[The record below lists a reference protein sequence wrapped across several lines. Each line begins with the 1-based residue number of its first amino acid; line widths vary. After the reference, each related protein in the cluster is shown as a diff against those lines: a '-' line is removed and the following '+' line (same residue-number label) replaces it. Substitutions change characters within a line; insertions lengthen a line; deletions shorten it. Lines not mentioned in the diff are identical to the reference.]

1 MELAAADC
9 HLLGR
14 SGVLQQQARKPYTA
28 PVFGAHRSRKMS
40 VTGPG
45 ATTSVNMQNIQSM
58 DIETALMMVQ
68 SERTKL
74 LDAQLQTQIQEV
86 QNRNE
91 QVAKLNT
98 VLGALNSYSAKIS
111 GTDAGSTPDASK
123 WSEADQ
129 DDIEIPMN
137 DAIRDAGITD
147 IGFTA
152 TGRRTQLDA
161 DGKPVAGAGDEIITA
176 KNVGGVGTTK
186 GQIDAAITKVKGMID
201 AAGNSQQMD
210 MLRLQSM
217 SNKRNEAFDVMT
229 NFVKKMQES
238 RSSIIGNMR

>member
-1 MELAAADC
+1 MSM
-9 HLLGR
+9 
-14 SGVLQQQARKPYTA
+14 SGV
-28 PVFGAHRSRKMS
+28 G
-40 VTGPG
+40 G
-45 ATTSVNMQNIQSM
+45 TTSVNMQNIQSM

-98 VLGALNSYSAKIS
+98 VLSSLNSYAGAIK
-111 GTDAGSTPDASK
+111 GTDAGSKPDG
-123 WSEADQ
+123 WSRDQ
-129 DDIEIPMN
+129 ELDVEVPLN
-137 DAIRDAGITD
+137 NAIRAAGITD
-147 IGFTA
+147 LGFTPR
-152 TGRRTQLDA
+152 TGQLSTLDA
-161 DGKPVAGAGDEIITA
+161 NGNAMARGNTSLVTSSANISGS
-176 KNVGGVGTTK
+176 TTK
-186 GQIDAAITKVKGMID
+186 GEIDAAITKVKGMID